1 MLASDRLSAS
11 LPGAQSSHNER
22 ERVDNN
28 LTGMMNDE
36 IIDWSKIPPRNPPA
50 LARR

>member
-1 MLASDRLSAS
+1 MLASERQLAS
-11 LPGAQSSHNER
+11 VPSAQSSHNER

-36 IIDWSKIPPRNPPA
+36 IDWSKFPPRNPPA